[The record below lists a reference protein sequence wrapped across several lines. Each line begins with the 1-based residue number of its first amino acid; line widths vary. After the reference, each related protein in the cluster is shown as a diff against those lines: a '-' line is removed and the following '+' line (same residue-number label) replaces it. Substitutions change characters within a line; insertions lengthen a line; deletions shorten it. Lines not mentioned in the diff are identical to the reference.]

1 MVWQTQL
8 SLEVWEEWQLNFH
21 TIKTMAN
28 WTREQTI
35 VALNIYC
42 KIPFKN
48 SSARH
53 PLVIEYAKLLGRTPA
68 ALNFKIGNLGSFDP
82 VLRVKGIVGLGHTSK
97 MDEMVWNEFFDNPEK
112 LAYESEKI
120 IADLRHLTVEESAA
134 IDLNDLPEGAERSAV
149 TRQRINQQFFHDA
162 VLCSYEDCCCI
173 TGIGNRQL
181 LEACHIS
188 SWRDDIKNRTNPKNG
203 LCMNPL
209 FHRAFD
215 RFLFTVTPDYK
226 IEISERMIDNTSAT
240 PFRNYLVS
248 IQGNNIIM
256 PEKFSPDPN
265 LLAIHYE
272 QYRIQQ

>member
-1 MVWQTQL
+1 
-8 SLEVWEEWQLNFH
+8 
-21 TIKTMAN
+21 MANN

-35 VALNIYC
+35 VALNVYC

-53 PLVIEYAKLLGRTPA
+53 PMVKEYAKILGRTPA
-68 ALNFKIGNLGSFDP
+68 ALNLKIGNLGSFDP
-82 VLRVKGIVGLGHTSK
+82 VLRAKGIVGLAHTSK

-120 IADLRHLTVEESAA
+120 IADLRHQTIEESTS
-134 IDLNDLPEGAERSAV
+134 IDLTDLPEGKERTAV

-162 VLCSYEDCCCI
+162 VLCSYEDHCCI
-173 TGIGNRQL
+173 TGIDQRAL

-188 SWRDDIKNRTNPKNG
+188 SWKDDVKNRTNPKNG

-215 RFLFTVTPDYK
+215 RFLFTVTPDYT
-226 IEISERMIDNTSAT
+226 IEISEQMIDCAKEVS
-240 PFRNYLVS
+240 FRDYLVS
-248 IQGNNIIM
+248 INGASILM
-256 PEKFSPDPN
+256 PEKFNPDRD
-265 LLAIHYE
+265 LLSNHYE
-272 QYRIQQ
+272 QYRNHQ